1 MGEVPMAGQASDQDK
16 ILGYL
21 KRVTADLHQTRQ
33 RLREVEA
40 QEPEPIAIVGMSCR
54 FPGGI
59 ESPEALWDLVAGGRD
74 AVTDFPTDRGWDIES
89 LYDADPDRSGTSY
102 TREGGFLDRVG
113 AFDAAFFGISPRET
127 LGMDPQQRLLLET
140 SWETFERAGI
150 DPAALR
156 GSKAGVFI
164 GTNGQDYPDLLRDG
178 VPQGVEQYLLT
189 GNAASVVSG
198 RLSYTF
204 GLEGPAVTVDTACS
218 ASLVALHLAVQALR
232 GGECSLALAGGVT
245 VMSSPRAFVQFS
257 RQRGLAP
264 DGRCK
269 PFAEGADGT
278 GWGEGVGMLL
288 VERLSDARRNGH
300 PVLALVRGSA
310 VNQDGA
316 SNGLTAPNGPSQQR
330 VIRQALTNAGL
341 TPAQVDAV
349 EAHGTGTTL
358 GDPIEAQAIL
368 ATYGQNRAEGRPLWL
383 GSIKSNIGHTQAAA
397 GVAGIIKMVLAMQHG
412 VLPESL
418 HIDRPSTAVDWTTG
432 DVELLTRAV
441 PWPETGQ
448 PRRAGISSFGVSG
461 TNAHTVIEQAPP
473 ADTPPVPADAP
484 RAPAQAAPE
493 PGATGPVPLPVSGHA
508 DAGLQAQAGRLAA
521 HLRAHPGLAADPAGL
536 TDLGYSLAT
545 GRTALDRRAVLFA
558 DDRERLLADLDALAA
573 GEQPATAVVGAVGDG
588 NTAFL
593 FTGQGSQRP
602 GMAREL
608 YATHPVFAAALDAVS
623 DALDPHLR
631 RPLYDVLFAAQGT
644 PEAALLDETE
654 HTQAAL
660 FAVEVALFRQLEHWG
675 VTPDFLIGHSIGEL
689 AAAHVSGVLTLP
701 DAAAL
706 VAARGR
712 LMQDLPA
719 GGAMFAVEATEDEVA
734 PLLTDRV
741 SVAAVNGPRSVVV
754 SGDEDAAA
762 AVAETLR
769 ARGRRTK
776 RLTVSHAFHSPRMDD
791 MLGAF
796 REAAEAVAYAPPVI
810 PIVSNLTG
818 ASVTAEEICTADYW
832 VRHVRGTVRFLDGV
846 RALGAL
852 GVTTFLE
859 VGPGGVLTALAQDC
873 LAPEDG
879 ADREDAGHDGADGQ
893 GATRASA
900 RDGLR
905 DAVFVPA
912 LRADRP
918 EPAAFAAAVARA
930 HAHGVPVDWAA
941 VFAGRG
947 ATRVDLPTYAFQRHL
962 YWPEPPT
969 AWTGDVTAA
978 GIGSA
983 DHPLLGAAIA
993 LADGDGY
1000 LFTGRLSLTTHPWLA
1015 DHAVM
1020 DTVLLPGTAF
1030 VELALRAGEHTGC
1043 ELLDE
1048 LTLQSPLV
1056 LPPHGGVQVQLSVG
1070 APDADGRRALTLHSR
1085 PEDAADDTWGE
1096 GAWTRHAT
1104 GLLAPA
1110 PAAPDRETGGDLAT
1124 WPPQGATALPVD
1136 GLYEYLA
1143 GTGFAY
1149 GPVFQGLTGAWQR
1162 ADEVFAEVRLP
1173 ERAHAEAA
1181 LFGLHPA
1188 LLDAAL
1194 HAVGMGSL
1202 LEATEHGRL
1211 PFAWSGV
1218 ALHAVGARSL
1228 RVRLAPAG
1236 RDTVRVDLADEA
1248 GAPVASVDSLL
1259 LRPVSPDQVR
1269 AARTAF
1275 HDSLFRVD
1283 WTPLPLPAATTVAP
1297 GRWALLGAAAAG
1309 TRLAAVLPTA
1319 VSYAGLADLAAAVDA
1334 GGPVPQ
1340 AVVVPL
1346 PAAGATPATPVD
1358 AALPAAVADALHHAL
1373 ELAQGWLADDRFA
1386 TSRLVFTTHGAVA
1399 TTSGSDVSDLAH
1411 APLWGLLRSAQ
1422 SEHPDR
1428 FVLLD
1433 LDDREES
1440 LRALPAALAAD
1451 EAQLALREG
1460 RAVVP
1465 RLARVPALP
1474 APEGHEAR
1482 PLDTDGTAL
1491 VTGATGTLGGLVA
1504 RHLVTVHG
1512 VRRLLLTSRR
1522 GEAAAGAPEL
1532 LAELRALGAE
1542 VTLAAC
1548 DAADREALAALL
1560 AAVPA
1565 DHPLTAVVHTAGVLD
1580 DGVLES
1586 LTPERVDR
1594 VLPAKVDA
1602 AVNLHELTRGLD
1614 LAAFVLFSAAA
1625 GTLGAAGQ
1633 ANYAAANA
1641 FLDAL
1646 AQRRRAE
1653 GLPATALAWGLW
1665 AERSGMTGDLA
1676 DADLERISRAGVAAL
1691 SSAEGLALM
1700 DTARETGGATA
1711 VPLHLDLAGLRQA
1724 DASAVPPL
1732 LRGLVR
1738 PAARRTAAQA
1748 AAPADGLAER
1758 LLPLTAAERDR
1769 LLLAT
1774 VRVQVAAVLGFP
1786 GPDAVDPGRAFKELG
1801 FDSLT
1806 AVELRNRLGS
1816 ATGVRLP
1823 ATLVF
1828 DYPTPHALAAFL
1840 RTALLGELGAP
1851 AAGGTATP
1859 ARAVADEPVAI
1870 VAMAC
1875 RYPGGVTTPEDLWR
1889 LVAGSADAISPFPT
1903 DRGWNLDALYDSDPG
1918 RAGTSYTRE
1927 GGFLHDAADF
1937 DPDVFGINPR
1947 EALAMDPHQRL
1958 LLETSWE
1965 AFERAGIDPA
1975 SVRGSR
1981 TGVFA
1986 GVMYHDYLTRLP
1998 AVPEGLEGYL
2008 GTGTAGSVASGRV
2021 AYTFGLEGPAVTI
2034 DTACSSSLVALHLAA
2049 QALRS
2054 GECDMALA
2062 GGVTVMSTPDTF
2074 IDFSRQRGLSTD
2086 GRCKSFSAA
2095 ADGTGWAEGA
2105 GMVLV
2110 ERLSDARRNG
2120 HPVLAVVRGTAV
2132 NQDGASNGLTAP
2144 NGPSQQRVIREAL
2157 AHAGLTPAEVDV
2169 VEAHGTG
2176 TTLGDPIE
2184 AQALLAAYGQDRPAD
2199 RPLRLGSIKSNIGHT
2214 QAAAGAAG
2222 IIKMVEAMRHGVLP
2236 TSLHIGEPS
2245 PHVDWTAGAVSLLT
2259 ESAPWPETGRPRR
2272 AGVSSFG
2279 VSGTNAHVII
2289 EQPPVD
2295 VEQLPVGIEQL
2306 PADAEQPPA
2315 AGAPA
2320 AGTAEEHTPAADAPR
2335 ETAPAGTPLPFVLA
2349 GRTPDALRAQAARL
2363 AAHLAERPAAALADV
2378 AYSLATGR
2386 TALDRRAAVVAADR
2400 ADLLTGLGAL
2410 AEGRDHAR
2418 LVRHDAG
2425 DGRLAV
2431 LFTGQGSQRPGMGR
2445 ELYAAHPV
2453 FAAALD
2459 EVCAALDPH
2468 LERPL
2473 KDVMFAP
2480 AGDGNG
2486 DGDGDAHGTPLD
2498 RTGYTQPALFA
2509 LETALYRLVESWGVR
2524 PDFVAGHSIGEI
2536 TAAHVA
2542 GVLSLPDAA
2551 VLVAARGRLMEALPA
2566 AGAMIAIDAT
2576 EDEVRPLLAGRE
2588 DRIGIAAV
2596 NSASSVV
2603 VSGDEGLAQEIADG
2617 FAARGR
2623 RTRRLTVSHAFHSPL
2638 MDGMLDAF
2646 REVAASLTYHAPA
2659 VPVVTHLT
2667 GAVAGDELRTPEH
2680 WVAHVREG
2688 VRFLDG
2694 IRTLDAEHVTTYL
2707 ELGPQ
2712 GVLSGLGRDCLTDPE
2727 GVTGAA
2733 FVPALRR
2740 DRGEAEALAAAI
2752 AALHTRAVPVDWSA
2766 YFAPAGARRTDLPT
2780 YAFQR
2785 RRFWLEAPAGFVGD
2799 VESAGLG
2806 AAHHPLLG
2814 AAVPLADGEGLLLT
2828 GRLSL
2833 DTHPWLADHAVMDT
2847 VLLPGTAF
2855 VEIAVRAGD
2864 QAGCDL
2870 LEELTLETP
2879 LVLTPHTA
2887 VRLQVVVGAP
2897 DRDGRRT
2904 LDLYSGAPDAAA
2916 DEPWTRHASGVLATG
2931 APRPGFDLTAWP
2943 PAGAEAVSVDGL
2955 YEHLGHGGFA
2965 YGPVFQGLRAA
2976 WTLDGDVYAE
2986 VALPEDRGADAARFG
3001 LHPALLDAA
3010 LHAVFVRPSPEGDRP
3025 AGLPFSWRGV
3035 SLHAVGATALR
3046 VRLTTGTDDALS
3058 LQVADTAGA
3067 PVAAVER
3074 LMVRPVSA
3082 DALAGATRTAFH
3094 ESLFRVDWATLPLP
3108 AGTPDTRPGE
3118 TWAVLGTA
3126 TGLPG
3131 RAHADLPAL
3140 AAALDAGA
3148 PAPAYVLVP
3157 CPAADGRHPED
3168 TLTPDAVRAATHRAL
3183 AVVQGWLA
3191 DDRFADS
3198 RLVFLTR
3205 GAVATQGDR
3214 DLSDPVHAPV
3224 WGLVRTA
3231 QSENPDRFVL
3241 ADLDAPGTDETLP
3254 ALLAAALAAGEPQFA
3269 VRRGTVH
3276 APRLARVPAATAL
3289 TPPADGSAW
3298 RMDIEDKGTLDHL
3311 TLVPSPESEAPLEPG
3326 QVRVA
3331 VRAAGLNFRDVLNA
3345 LGMYPGDPGSM
3356 GSEGAGTVLE
3366 TGPGVT
3372 DLAPGDRV
3380 MGMLPGAFGPLAV
3393 VDRRMIA
3400 PMPAGW
3406 TFAEAAAVPIVFMTA
3421 YYALHDLAGLQ
3432 RGERLLVHAAAGG
3445 VGSAAVQLA
3454 RHWGAEV
3461 YATASPAKWDALRGL
3476 GLTDDRIASS
3486 RTLDF
3491 EDSFRTATGGRGVD
3505 VVLDSLAR
3513 EFVDA
3518 SLRLLPRGGRFVEMG
3533 KTDVRDPQDVAAAH
3547 PGVRYQAFDL
3557 TEAGLDRIQEML
3569 TALLAL
3575 FESGALRPVPV
3586 SSWDLRQAPEAFRY
3600 LSQARHTGKIVLT
3613 VPAAWD
3619 PEGTVLITGGTG
3631 TLGALVARH
3640 AVTVRGARR
3649 LVLTSRRGEA
3659 AAGAA
3664 ELAADL
3670 RALGAEVTVAA
3681 CDAADRDALAA
3692 LLAGIPAAHPL
3703 TAVIHTAGVLD
3714 DGITTALTP
3723 ERLDRVLRPKA
3734 DAALHLHELTRG
3746 LDLADFVLFS
3756 SAAGT
3761 FGGAGQANYA
3771 AANVFLDALARHR
3784 QAHGLAG
3791 TSLAWGLWAD
3801 ASGMTGEL
3809 DTADKDRMTRSGVLG
3824 LTSAE
3829 GLALLDTAHRTGD
3842 AHLVPMQLDLAPL
3855 RQADPGMVPAL
3866 LRGLVR
3872 TPARRAVE
3880 ATAGGTGTPLA
3891 EQLVRLPGN
3900 ERDALLLDLVRD
3912 QVAAVLG
3919 HATPDAVEP
3928 GRAFKDLGFD
3938 SLTAVE
3944 FRNRLGAAAGV
3955 RLPATLVFDYPTP
3968 TALAGF
3974 LKDELLGSEAAAAA
3988 ALPRHP
3994 AGAVEADD
4002 PIAIVAMSCRFP
4014 GGVRSPEDLWELLA
4028 EGRDGIAHLPAERGW
4043 DTEALYDPDPD
4054 NPGTSYAREGG
4065 FVYDAHHFDPAFFGI
4080 NPREALAMDPQ
4091 QRLLLETS
4099 WEAFERAGIDPT
4111 GLRGRQ
4117 VGVFVGQM
4125 HNDYVSRL
4133 NTVPEGVEGYLGTG
4147 GSSSIA
4153 SGRVSYTFGFEGPAV
4168 TVDTACSSSLVAL
4181 HLAAQALRSGECS
4194 LALAG
4199 GVTIITTPDVFTEF
4213 SRQRGL
4219 AADGRCKPFAAAADG
4234 TAWGEGVGML
4244 LVERLSDARR
4254 NGHQVLAVVRGTAVN
4269 QDGASNG
4276 LTAPNGPSQQRVI
4289 RQALAHAGLTAADV
4303 DAVEA
4308 HGTGTTLGDPIE
4320 AQALLATY
4328 GQDRPADRPLWLGS
4342 IKSNFGHTQ
4351 AAAGVAGVIK
4361 MVQAMRHGV
4370 LPKTLHVDE
4379 PSPHVDWSAG
4389 AVSLLTEQR
4398 AWPQT
4403 GRPRRAGIS
4412 SFGMSGTNAHAIV
4425 ELPDTAQAVGTA
4437 AAPVAPAP
4445 AATGTTTAT
4454 AVPWHLSARTSEALR
4469 AQAARLL
4476 AHLDADPAAEPA
4488 AIGLTLATA
4497 RAVFEQRA
4505 TAVATDRDG
4514 FRTAL
4519 SALAEDRP
4527 AAGLVRGTP
4536 APGGKLAFLFTGQGS
4551 QRLDTGRE
4559 LYDAFPAYAAALDAV
4574 CDRLDL
4580 EHPLKDVLFGTDGDL
4595 LDRTEYAQPALF
4607 AVEVA
4612 LFRLLESWGV
4622 RPDFVSGHSIGEI
4635 AAAHVAGVLSLD
4647 DACTL
4652 VAARGR
4658 LMQALPAGGAMIA
4671 VEAAEHEVLPLLTDR
4686 VGIAAVNGP
4695 RSVVVSGDEA
4705 AAVAV
4710 AEAFEAQGRRTKRL
4724 TVSHAFHSPLMDGM
4738 LDGFREVVAGLSFA
4752 APAIPVVS
4760 CLTGALVSDE
4770 TGAAD
4775 FWVRHVREAV
4785 RFLDGVR
4792 ALEAAG
4798 VTTYLELGPDGVLSA
4813 AAQACLADDTG
4824 AAAFTAVLRAGR
4836 PESETLVTA
4845 LSTAHVRGTAVDWP
4859 AFYAPFGAR
4868 RVDLPT
4874 YAFQRSPYWLD
4885 AGRAEGDVTA
4895 AGLGPADHPLLGA
4908 ELELPDT
4915 DGHVLT
4921 GRLSLAGH
4929 PWLGDHRVLGSALLP
4944 GTAFVELA
4952 LRAGTHVGCEVLE
4965 ELTLEAPLV
4974 LPEQGAVQLRLS
4986 LAAADGTAGRRALS
5000 LHSRPEGADPDAP
5013 WTRHAVGV
5021 LAPGTGRTPE
5031 GLAEWPPAGA
5041 EPVPVDGLY
5050 EGLAESGFGYGPVFR
5065 GLRAAWRDQDAT
5077 YAEVALPDGAA
5088 AEAARFG
5095 LHPALLDAALH
5106 ALGLGAADPGAGEG
5120 RLPFSWSG
5128 VSLHAVGATALRVRL
5143 APARTGEVA
5152 LTVADA
5158 TGAPVAS
5165 VAGLALRAVGR
5176 DRLDAVPDATR
5187 DALFR
5192 VAWTEVAADG
5202 TAEDWRMLDEARV
5215 TGAPAEHATA
5225 LVVPCTPRPGTDPV
5239 AAAHAETARVL
5250 GLLQDRAADD
5260 ASAARLVFLTR
5271 GAVEAVAGEG
5281 VTDLAHAAVR
5291 GLVRSA
5297 RSENP
5302 GRLVLV
5308 DVASDATDADVA
5320 DALSAALASGESEVA
5335 VRGGAVL
5342 VPRLARADVA
5352 VADESP
5358 GAWGGDGTVLVTGA
5372 SGSLGALF
5380 ARHLVSEHG
5389 VRRLLLVSRRG
5400 GAAPGA
5406 VELAAELS
5414 GLGAEVTWAACDV
5427 ADREALAAVLAGVP
5441 AEHPL
5446 TAVVHTA
5453 GVLDDGVVGSL
5464 TAERL
5469 SAVLR
5474 PKVDAAWHL
5483 HELTQDLELS
5493 AFVLFSSAAGVF
5505 GGAGQ
5510 ANYAAANT
5518 FLDALAAHRRATGLA
5533 GTSLAWSLWSGVG
5546 GMGDELGD
5554 GDRERIGRGGIGA
5567 LTPETGL
5574 ALFDAARRTTD
5585 PLLVPLPLDLPAL
5598 RARARTGPVPDLLR
5612 GLVRGPARRAA
5623 TGRGAAGDGSAFRAR
5638 LAALPAEERDA
5649 ALLAAVRA
5657 EVAAVLGHA
5666 STDEVPADRAF
5677 KELGFDSLTSVEL
5690 RNRLGATTGER
5701 LPATLVFDYPT
5712 PGALAAYLMAEVLGL
5727 SADEHHTADSPAPTT
5742 SPGAPLHE
5750 DPIAIVGMSCRY
5762 PGGVETPEDLWRLV
5776 AGGTDA
5782 ISGFPHGR
5790 GWDLEA
5796 LYDPDPDGKG
5806 TSYTRSGGFLHDA
5819 GRFDPAFFG
5828 ISPREAVA
5836 MDPQQRLL
5844 LETSWEAFERAGID
5858 PASMR
5863 GSRTGVFAG
5872 IMYHDYATRITS
5884 VPDGV
5889 EGYLGTGNSGSIASG
5904 RVSYAFGLE
5913 GPAVTVDTACS
5924 SSLVALH
5931 WAIQAL
5937 RNGECT
5943 MALAGGVTVM
5953 STPGTFT
5960 EFSRQRGLA
5969 ADGRIKS
5976 FAAAADGTSWA
5987 EGAGMLLVE
5996 RLSDA
6001 RRNGHPVLAVVRG
6014 SAVNQDGAS
6023 NGLTAPNGP
6032 SQQRVIRQALASAG
6046 LSSDRID
6053 AVEAHGTGTTLGD
6066 PIEAQALLATYGRER
6081 AADEPLWLGSVK
6093 SNMGHTQAAAGVAGI
6108 IKMIMA
6114 MRHGVLPKTLHVDE
6128 PTPHVDWS
6136 DGAVALLTESM
6147 PWPETGRPR
6156 RAGVSSF
6163 GISGTNA
6170 HTIIEQ
6176 APEDLAPAAADGD
6189 RPAHVLPYPISA
6201 KSADAL
6207 RAQAARLR
6215 AHLETT
6221 PEAVPAD
6228 VAYSLATR
6236 RAAFDHRAVVVAG
6249 DRDELLRGLSALVD
6263 GDPAPQGLTTGTVG
6277 AGGAGKLAFLFT
6289 GQGSQRLGA
6298 GRELYGV
6305 QPVFAAAL
6313 DAVCAEL
6320 DPRLEVPLK
6329 EVLFGKDAT
6338 VLDRTEFAQPALFAV
6353 EVALFRLLESYGVRP
6368 DFVSG
6373 HSIGEIAGAHVAGV
6387 LSLSDACELVAAR
6400 GRLMQ
6405 ALPAGGVMIAVQAS
6419 EDEVLPLLSE
6429 GVGIASVNGPQAVVV
6444 SGDEDAAAVIA
6455 GAFEAQ
6461 GRKTK
6466 RLTVSHAFHSP
6477 HMDGMLA
6484 DFRKVAEGLS
6494 FETPRIPVVSNL
6506 TGAVVTDEMGAA
6518 DFWVR
6523 HVREAVR
6530 FLDGI
6535 RALEAAGVTTYLEL
6549 GPDGVLSALAQDCLT
6564 DGHGAAGL
6572 VPALRAARPESATL
6586 AAALAQVHV
6595 RGASVDWEAYF
6606 APTGARPAELPTY
6619 AFQRE
6624 WYWLDSATGAQHT
6637 SGDAAGLGLGATDHP
6652 LLGAA
6657 VELPDS
6663 DGFLFT
6669 GRLSA
6674 ATQPWLADHAVLGSV
6689 LLPGTAFVELAVR
6702 AGDQVGCTDLEELTL
6717 EAPLVLPERG
6727 GVQLRLSVA
6736 GADGSGRRAL
6746 SLYSRAED
6754 SAADLPWTRHA
6765 TGVLAPAT
6773 GGAAPAPAADLTA
6786 WPPAGAE
6793 RVDLDGLYDGLAAAG
6808 FDYGPAFQG
6817 LHSAWLHG
6825 DAVYAEVDLDEETA
6839 GSADSFGL
6847 HPALLDATLHAAG
6860 LGSLVEDT
6868 GRGRLPF
6875 AWSGVRLHAAGA
6887 SAVRVRLAPAGRDA
6901 VALELA
6907 DPAGAPVASVAS
6919 LALRAVS
6926 PEQIGAA
6933 RGGRQDALFQ
6943 VEWTA
6948 VPVTPVPAAEQRP
6961 WALLGD
6967 GHPALDAVG
6976 VRYQAHDSLTTLAE
6990 PSVVCLPLSAV
7001 TGGEE
7006 VAGAVHAETGR
7017 VLALLRQWL
7026 ADERFTDSRLLVLTR
7041 GAVAAVPGEGPSDLV
7056 HAPVWGLVRSAQ
7068 SENPGRI
7075 VLADTDG
7082 SDASHRVLP
7091 AVLASGESE
7100 VAVRGGEVL
7109 VPRLARAG
7117 VAVADETP
7125 AWGGDGTVLV
7135 TGASGSLGALF
7146 ARHLVTEHGV
7156 RRLLLVSRRGG
7167 AAPGAV
7173 ELAAE
7178 LSGLGAEAT
7187 WAACDVA
7194 DREALAAVLA
7204 GVPAEHPLTA
7214 VVHTAGVLDDGVVG
7228 SLTAE
7233 RLSAVLRPKV
7243 DAAWHLHELTRD
7255 LDLSAFVLF
7264 SSAAG
7269 VFGGA
7274 GQANYAAANTF
7285 LDALAAH
7292 RRATGLAG
7300 TSLAWGLWSEVG
7312 GGMGAGLDADEV
7324 ARLGRGGVRALTAPE
7339 GAVLFDTATA
7349 TGRALLVPVKLDL
7362 PALRAQ
7368 AGSGML
7374 PPLLS
7379 GLVRT
7384 PVRRTAGS
7392 AEPGADGAAALR
7404 ERLTALAPA
7413 ARDEALLEL
7422 VCGYVAGVLG
7432 FAGPEAVDPAR
7443 SFNEVGFDSLTAVEL
7458 RNRLGAATGVRL
7470 PATLVF
7476 DYPTPTALVAF
7487 LRGELWQDGAAA
7499 VPPLLAELD
7508 RLEKTLVTSA
7518 PDDAGRDR
7526 ITERLQALL
7535 AAWNDARAAADGAP
7549 VDGADGADVAEA
7561 LEDATDDD
7569 LFDFIG
7575 KEFGIS

>member
-1 MGEVPMAGQASDQDK
+1 MAQQAADQDK
-16 ILGYL
+16 IIGYL

-33 RLREVEA
+33 RLREVEDR
-40 QEPEPIAIVGMSCR
+40 EPEPIAIVGMACR

-59 ESPEALWDLVAGGRD
+59 QSPEDLWDLVAGGRD
-74 AVTDFPTDRGWDIES
+74 AVTDFPTDRGWDLES
-89 LYDADPDRSGTSY
+89 LYDADPDQRGTSY
-102 TREGGFLDRVG
+102 TREGGFLDGVG
-113 AFDAAFFGISPRET
+113 EFDAGFFGISPRET

-150 DPAALR
+150 DPVTLR

-232 GGECSLALAGGVT
+232 GGECSIALAGGVT

-269 PFAEGADGT
+269 PFADGADGT

-288 VERLSDARRNGH
+288 VEKLSDARRNGH
-300 PVLALVRGSA
+300 PVLAVVRGSA
-310 VNQDGA
+310 INQDGA
-316 SNGLTAPNGPSQQR
+316 SNGLTAPNGPAQQR

-341 TPAQVDAV
+341 TPAQVDVV

-368 ATYGQNRAEGRPLWL
+368 ATYGQNRPQGRPLWL

-397 GVAGIIKMVLAMQHG
+397 GVAGIIKMVEAIRHG

-418 HIDRPSTAVDWTTG
+418 HIDQPSSAVDWATG
-432 DVELLTRAV
+432 DVALLDRTV

-473 ADTPPVPADAP
+473 VEAPTGAGESGPAGAAADSAAEATDADA
-484 RAPAQAAPE
+484 
-493 PGATGPVPLPVSGHA
+493 ATGPVPLLVSGHG
-508 DAGLQAQAGRLAA
+508 DEGLRAQAGRLAA
-521 HLRAHPGLAADPAGL
+521 HLRAHPGLAADPASL
-536 TDLGYSLAT
+536 TDLGLSLAT
-545 GRTALDRRAVLFA
+545 SRSALDRRAVLFGA
-558 DDRERLLADLDALAA
+558 DREQLLADLDALAA
-573 GEQPATAVVGAVGDG
+573 GEQPATALVGAVGEG

-608 YATHPVFAAALDAVS
+608 YTTHPVFARALDAVR
-623 DALDPHLR
+623 DELDRHLE
-631 RPLYDVLFAAQGT
+631 RPLYDVLFAAEGT
-644 PEAALLDETE
+644 PEAALLDATA

-660 FAVEVALFRQLEHWG
+660 FAVEVALYRQLEQWG
-675 VTPDFLIGHSIGEL
+675 VRADFLIGHSIGEL

-712 LMQDLPA
+712 LMQALPA
-719 GGAMFAVEATEDEVA
+719 GGAMIAVEATEDEVT
-734 PLLTDRV
+734 PLLTDRI
-741 SVAAVNGPRSVVV
+741 SIAAVNGPRSVVV
-754 SGDEDAAA
+754 SGDEDAALEL
-762 AVAETLR
+762 AETLR

-776 RLTVSHAFHSPRMDD
+776 RLTVSHAFHSPLMDG
-791 MLGAF
+791 MLDAF
-796 REAAEAVAYAPPVI
+796 REAAEAVSYAPPVI

-818 ASVTAEEICTADYW
+818 ASVTAEEICTPDYW
-832 VRHVRGTVRFLDGV
+832 VRHVREAVRFLDGV
-846 RALGAL
+846 RGLAAL
-852 GVTTFLE
+852 GVTTFVE

-873 LAPEDG
+873 LTGQDGEDAPE
-879 ADREDAGHDGADGQ
+879 
-893 GATRASA
+893 
-900 RDGLR
+900 GL
-905 DAVFVPA
+905 VFAPA

-930 HAHGVPVDWAA
+930 HVHGVAVDWSA

-947 ATRVDLPTYAFQRHL
+947 GTRVDLPTYAFQRRL

-969 AWTGDVTAA
+969 AWAGDVTAA

-983 DHPLLGAAIA
+983 DHPLLGAAIT
-993 LADGDGY
+993 LADGDGF
-1000 LFTGRLSLTTHPWLA
+1000 LFTGRLSLATHPWLA
-1015 DHAVM
+1015 DHTVM

-1030 VELALRAGEHTGC
+1030 VELALQAGEHTGC

-1048 LTLQSPLV
+1048 LTLQAPLA
-1056 LPPHGGVQVQLSVG
+1056 LPPHGGVQIQLAVG
-1070 APDADGRRALTLHSR
+1070 APDADGRRSLTLHSR

-1104 GLLAPA
+1104 GTLAR
-1110 PAAPDRETGGDLAT
+1110 AARAARDAAGTGADLAV
-1124 WPPQGATALPVD
+1124 WPPRDATAVPVE
-1136 GLYEYLA
+1136 GLYDHLTA
-1143 GTGFAY
+1143 SGFAY

-1173 ERAHAEAA
+1173 EQAHADTA

-1202 LEATEHGRL
+1202 LEETEHGRL
-1211 PFAWSGV
+1211 PFSWSGV
-1218 ALHAVGARSL
+1218 TLHAVGARSL

-1236 RDTVRVDLADEA
+1236 QDTVRVDLADET
-1248 GAPVASVDSLL
+1248 GAPVATVAALL
-1259 LRPVSPDQVR
+1259 LRPVTPDQVR

-1275 HDSLFRVD
+1275 HDSLFHVE
-1283 WTPLPLPAATTVAP
+1283 WSPLPLPAATTVAP
-1297 GRWALLGAAAAG
+1297 AQWALLGAGAG
-1309 TRLAAVLPTA
+1309 PRFTAVLPTA
-1319 VSYAGLADLAAAVDA
+1319 TAHADLAALADAIEA

-1346 PAAGATPATPVD
+1346 PAVGGPARTPVD
-1358 AALPAAVADALHHAL
+1358 AALPGAVGEALHHAL
-1373 ELAQGWLADDRFA
+1373 DLAQAWLADDRLA
-1386 TSRLVFTTHGAVA
+1386 GSRLVFVTRCAVA
-1399 TTSGSDVSDLAH
+1399 TTPAADVPDLAH

-1428 FVLLD
+1428 FVLID
-1433 LDDREES
+1433 LDEREES
-1440 LRALPAALAAD
+1440 LRALPAALATG

-1465 RLARVPALP
+1465 RLGRVPVLP
-1474 APEGHEAR
+1474 AAEGQEAR
-1482 PLDTDGTAL
+1482 PLDPDGTAL

-1504 RHLVTVHG
+1504 RHLVTEHG

-1522 GEAAAGAPEL
+1522 GEAAAGAGEL

-1560 AAVPA
+1560 ASVPA
-1565 DHPLTAVVHTAGVLD
+1565 EHPLTAVVHTAGVLD
-1580 DGVLES
+1580 DGILEA
-1586 LTPERVDR
+1586 LTAERVDR

-1602 AVNLHELTRGLD
+1602 AVHLHELTQGLD

-1633 ANYAAANA
+1633 ANYAAANT

-1646 AQRRRAE
+1646 AHRRRAE

-1691 SSAEGLALM
+1691 SSADGLALM
-1700 DTARETGGATA
+1700 DTARAVGEPTA
-1711 VPLHLDLAGLRQA
+1711 VPMHLDLAALRQA
-1724 DASAVPPL
+1724 DASMVPPL

-1738 PAARRTAAQA
+1738 PAARRTAADPG
-1748 AAPADGLAER
+1748 AAPAGGLAER

-1828 DYPTPHALAAFL
+1828 DYPTPNALAAFL
-1840 RTALLGELGAP
+1840 RTELLGDRAAP
-1851 AAGGTATP
+1851 AAHAAAAP
-1859 ARAVADEPVAI
+1859 AVADEPIAI

-1875 RYPGGVTTPEDLWR
+1875 RYPGGVSTPEELWQ
-1889 LVAGSADAISPFPT
+1889 LVAGSVDAISDFPT
-1903 DRGWNLDALYDSDPG
+1903 DRGWNLDGLYDSDPG
-1918 RAGTSYTRE
+1918 RAGTSYTRT

-1937 DPDVFGINPR
+1937 DPDLFGINPR

-1965 AFERAGIDPA
+1965 AFERAGLDP
-1975 SVRGSR
+1975 SSLRGSR

-2008 GTGTAGSVASGRV
+2008 GTGTAGSVASGRIS
-2021 AYTFGLEGPAVTI
+2021 YTFGLEGPAVTI

-2086 GRCKSFSAA
+2086 GRCKSFSAD

-2105 GMVLV
+2105 GMILV

-2157 AHAGLTPAEVDV
+2157 AHAGLTAADVDA

-2184 AQALLAAYGQDRPAD
+2184 AQALLATYGQGRPGD

-2222 IIKMVEAMRHGVLP
+2222 IIKMVQAMRHGVLP
-2236 TSLHIGEPS
+2236 ASLHIGEPS
-2245 PHVDWTAGAVSLLT
+2245 PHIDWTAGAVELLT
-2259 ESAPWPETGRPRR
+2259 EAAAWPETDRPRR
-2272 AGVSSFG
+2272 AGISSFG

-2289 EQPPVD
+2289 EQPPL
-2295 VEQLPVGIEQL
+2295 EQTDES
-2306 PADAEQPPA
+2306 A
-2315 AGAPA
+2315 AGP
-2320 AGTAEEHTPAADAPR
+2320 GTAPLTE
-2335 ETAPAGTPLPFVLA
+2335 GTPLPFVLA

-2363 AAHLAERPAAALADV
+2363 AGHLAAHPEAAPVDV
-2378 AYSLATGR
+2378 AFSLATTR
-2386 TALDRRAAVVAADR
+2386 TALDRRAAVVAGDR
-2400 ADLLTGLGAL
+2400 DELLAALTAL
-2410 AEGRDHAR
+2410 AEGKDAAR
-2418 LVRHDAG
+2418 LVRHDTA

-2431 LFTGQGSQRPGMGR
+2431 LFTGQGSQRPGTGR
-2445 ELYAAHPV
+2445 ELYAAQPV

-2459 EVCAALDPH
+2459 EACAALDPH
-2468 LERPL
+2468 LEQPL
-2473 KDVMFAP
+2473 KDVLFAE
-2480 AGDGNG
+2480 
-2486 DGDGDAHGTPLD
+2486 DAELLN

-2524 PDFVAGHSIGEI
+2524 PDFVSGHSIGEI

-2542 GVLSLPDAA
+2542 GVLTLPDAA
-2551 VLVAARGRLMEALPA
+2551 RLVAARGRLMEELPA
-2566 AGAMIAIDAT
+2566 GGAMIALSAT
-2576 EDEVRPLLAGRE
+2576 EDEVRPLLAGHE

-2596 NSASSVV
+2596 NSAASVV
-2603 VSGDEGLAQEIADG
+2603 ISGEEDLALEIAAE
-2617 FAARGR
+2617 FERRGR
-2623 RTRRLTVSHAFHSPL
+2623 QTKRLTVSHAFHSPL

-2646 REVAASLTYHAPA
+2646 RDVAASLTYHAPTL
-2659 VPVVTHLT
+2659 PVVTHLT
-2667 GAVAGDELRTPEH
+2667 GAVAGEELRTPEH
-2680 WVAHVREG
+2680 WVAHVREA

-2694 IRTLDAEHVTTYL
+2694 IRTLDAERVTTYL

-2712 GVLSGLGRDCLTDPE
+2712 GVLSGLGRDCLGDTDTD
-2727 GVTGAA
+2727 TGSASDA
-2733 FVPALRR
+2733 VFVPALRR
-2740 DRGEAEALAAAI
+2740 DRGEAEALAAAV
-2752 AALHTRAVPVDWSA
+2752 AALHTRAVPLDWSA
-2766 YFAPAGARRTDLPT
+2766 YFAATGARRTDLPT

-2785 RRFWLEAPAGFVGD
+2785 RRFWLEAPAGFIGD

-2814 AAVPLADGEGLLLT
+2814 AAVPLADGEGFLFT

-2833 DTHPWLADHAVMDT
+2833 DTHPWLADHAVMGT

-2855 VEIAVRAGD
+2855 VELAIRAGD
-2864 QAGCDL
+2864 QAGCDV
-2870 LEELTLETP
+2870 LEELTLEAP
-2879 LVLTPHTA
+2879 LVLAPHTA
-2887 VRLQVVVGAP
+2887 VRLQIVVGSP

-2904 LDLYSGAPDAAA
+2904 LDLYSGDPDAAD
-2916 DEPWTRHASGVLATG
+2916 DEPWTRHAAGVLATG
-2931 APRPGFDLTAWP
+2931 APRPAFDLAAWP
-2943 PAGAEAVSVDGL
+2943 PPGAEAVTVEGL
-2955 YEHLGHGGFA
+2955 YEHLGQGGFA

-2976 WTLDGDVYAE
+2976 WTLGEDVYAE
-2986 VALPEDRGADAARFG
+2986 VALPEGLQTEAGRFG

-3010 LHAVFVRPSPEGDRP
+3010 LHATFVRPSTDGDRR

-3035 SLHAVGATALR
+3035 SLHAVGAAALR
-3046 VRLTTGTDDALS
+3046 VRLTAEGEDALT
-3058 LQVADTAGA
+3058 LQLADTTGA
-3067 PVAAVER
+3067 PVAAVDH
-3074 LMVRPVSA
+3074 LIVRPVSA
-3082 DALAGATRTAFH
+3082 DRLAGAPRTAHH
-3094 ESLFRVDWATLPLP
+3094 ESLFRIDWATLPLP
-3108 AGTPDTRPGE
+3108 AATGAAAEDTA
-3118 TWAVLGTA
+3118 WAVLATDADAEAADA
-3126 TGLPG
+3126 TGADAATALPG
-3131 RAHADLPAL
+3131 RPHADLAAL
-3140 AAALDAGA
+3140 AAALDAGT
-3148 PAPAYVLVP
+3148 PAPAYVLAP
-3157 CPAADGRHPED
+3157 LPSATARE
-3168 TLTPDAVRAATHRAL
+3168 LTPDAVRAATHHAL
-3183 AVVQGWLA
+3183 ALVQGWLA

-3198 RLVFLTR
+3198 RLVFVTR
-3205 GAVATQGDR
+3205 GAVATQGDW
-3214 DLSDPVHAPV
+3214 DLTDPVHAPV
-3224 WGLVRTA
+3224 WGLVRSA
-3231 QSENPDRFVL
+3231 QAENPDRFVL
-3241 ADLDAPGTDETLP
+3241 ADLDSDTPTE
-3254 ALLAAALAAGEPQFA
+3254 LLTAALATGEPQFA

-3276 APRLARVPAATAL
+3276 APRLARVPATTPL

-3311 TLVPSPESEAPLEPG
+3311 TLLPSPESEAPLEPG

-3345 LGMYPGDPGSM
+3345 LGMYPGDPGLM
-3356 GSEGAGTVLE
+3356 GSEGAGTVVE

-3400 PMPAGW
+3400 PMPEGW

-3421 YYALHDLAGLQ
+3421 YYALHDLAGLR
-3432 RGERLLVHAAAGG
+3432 RGETLLVHAAAGG
-3445 VGSAAVQLA
+3445 VGMAAVQLA
-3454 RHWGAEV
+3454 RHWGADV
-3461 YATASPAKWDALRGL
+3461 YATASPAKWDTLRGL

-3491 EDSFRTATGGRGVD
+3491 EDTFRTATDGRGVD

-3533 KTDVRDPQDVAAAH
+3533 KTDVRDPQDVARAH
-3547 PGVRYQAFDL
+3547 PGVSYQAFDL

-3569 TALLAL
+3569 TELLGL
-3575 FESGALRPVPV
+3575 FESGALNAIPV
-3586 SSWDLRQAPEAFRY
+3586 SAWDLRQAPEAFRY

-3613 VPAAWD
+3613 VPAAWN

-3640 AVTVRGARR
+3640 AVTARGARR
-3649 LVLTSRRGEA
+3649 LVLTSRRGEQ

-3664 ELAADL
+3664 ELAAEL
-3670 RALGAEVTVAA
+3670 RALGAEVTIAA
-3681 CDAADRDALAA
+3681 CDAADREALAA
-3692 LLAGIPAAHPL
+3692 LLASVPAEHPL
-3703 TAVIHTAGVLD
+3703 TAVVHTAGVLD
-3714 DGITTALTP
+3714 DGIAEALTP
-3723 ERLDRVLRPKA
+3723 ERVDRVLRPKA
-3734 DAALHLHELTRG
+3734 DAALHLHELTRR

-3784 QAHGLAG
+3784 QAQGLPATALG
-3791 TSLAWGLWAD
+3791 WGLWAE

-3809 DTADKDRMTRSGVLG
+3809 DSADKDRMTRSGVLG
-3824 LTSAE
+3824 LSSEE

-3855 RQADPGMVPAL
+3855 RQADASMVPAL

-3872 TPARRAVE
+3872 APARRAVE
-3880 ATAGGTGTPLA
+3880 ATSARTGTPLV
-3891 EQLVRLPGN
+3891 ERLVRLPEG

-3944 FRNRLGAAAGV
+3944 FRNRLGATAGV

-3968 TALAGF
+3968 TVLAGY
-3974 LKDELLGSEAAAAA
+3974 LKDELLGSAAAAA
-3988 ALPRHP
+3988 ILPAHT
-3994 AGAVEADD
+3994 AAAEADD

-4014 GGVRSPEDLWELLA
+4014 GRVRSPEDLWELLA
-4028 EGRDGIAHLPAERGW
+4028 EGRDGIADLPADRGW

-4054 NPGTSYAREGG
+4054 SPGTSYAREGG
-4065 FVYDAHHFDPAFFGI
+4065 FVYDAHHFDPSFFGI

-4111 GLRGRQ
+4111 GLRGQQ

-4181 HLAAQALRSGECS
+4181 HLAAQALRAGECS
-4194 LALAG
+4194 IALAG

-4289 RQALAHAGLTAADV
+4289 RQALANSGLTAADV

-4308 HGTGTTLGDPIE
+4308 HGTGTRLGDPIE

-4328 GQDRPADRPLWLGS
+4328 GQDRPEGSPLWLGS

-4351 AAAGVAGVIK
+4351 AAAGVAGIIK
-4361 MVQAMRHGV
+4361 MVMAMRHGI
-4370 LPKTLHVDE
+4370 LPETLHVDE

-4398 AWPQT
+4398 PWPET
-4403 GRPRRAGIS
+4403 GRPRRAGVS

-4425 ELPDTAQAVGTA
+4425 ELPEAPAGSAGSAAGTPA
-4437 AAPVAPAP
+4437 TPAAPR
-4445 AATGTTTAT
+4445 TAL
-4454 AVPWHLSARTSEALR
+4454 PWHLSARTPDALR
-4469 AQAARLL
+4469 AQGERLL
-4476 AHLDADPAAEPA
+4476 AHLEAHPEAEPVS
-4488 AIGLTLATA
+4488 IGHALATT
-4497 RAVFEQRA
+4497 RAVFEHRA
-4505 TAVATDRDG
+4505 TVVASDRDG
-4514 FRTAL
+4514 FRAGLT
-4519 SALAEDRP
+4519 ALAEGRAAAGLALGSP
-4527 AAGLVRGTP
+4527 AAGE
-4536 APGGKLAFLFTGQGS
+4536 KLAFLFTGQGS
-4551 QRLDTGRE
+4551 QRLGMGRE
-4559 LYDAFPAYAAALDAV
+4559 LYDAFPVFAEALDAV
-4574 CDRLDL
+4574 CERLSL
-4580 EHPLKDVLFGTDGDL
+4580 ELALKDVLFGTDAAL
-4595 LDRTEYAQPALF
+4595 LDRTEYTQPALF

-4622 RPDFVSGHSIGEI
+4622 KPDFVSGHSVGEI

-4658 LMQALPAGGAMIA
+4658 LMQALPAGGVMVA
-4671 VEAAEHEVLPLLTDR
+4671 VEASEDEVLPLLTDR
-4686 VGIAAVNGP
+4686 VSIAAVNGP
-4695 RSVVVSGDEA
+4695 RSVVIAGDEDA
-4705 AAVAV
+4705 ATAILA
-4710 AEAFEAQGRRTKRL
+4710 AFPDRKSKRL
-4724 TVSHAFHSPLMDGM
+4724 TVSHAFHSPHMDGM
-4738 LDGFREVVAGLSFA
+4738 LEDFRKVVAGLTYG
-4752 APAIPVVS
+4752 APQIPVVS
-4760 CLTGALVSDE
+4760 NLTGALVSDE
-4770 TGAAD
+4770 MGSAD

-4785 RFLDGVR
+4785 RFLDGIR

-4798 VTTYLELGPDGVLSA
+4798 VTTYVELGPDGVLSA
-4813 AAQACLADDTG
+4813 MAQACLADDTG
-4824 AAAFTAVLRAGR
+4824 TAAFVPTLRSGR
-4836 PESETLVTA
+4836 DEAETLLSA
-4845 LSTAHVRGTAVDWP
+4845 LSTAYVRGTAVDWA
-4859 AFYAPFGAR
+4859 AFYRPLGAR
-4868 RVDLPT
+4868 PVDLPT
-4874 YAFQRSPYWLD
+4874 YAFQRGVYWLD
-4885 AGRAEGDVTA
+4885 AGRADGDVTA
-4895 AGLGPADHPLLGA
+4895 AGLGTADHPLLGA
-4908 ELELPDT
+4908 EVQLPDS
-4915 DGHVLT
+4915 DGHLFT
-4921 GRLSLAGH
+4921 GRLSLTTH
-4929 PWLGDHRVLGSALLP
+4929 PWLGDHRVMGAALLP

-4952 LRAGTHVGCEVLE
+4952 LRAGEHLGCDLVD

-4974 LPEQGAVQLRLS
+4974 LPEQGGVQLRLAVGAADPSGRRRS
-4986 LAAADGTAGRRALS
+4986 LA
-5000 LHSRPEGADPDAP
+5000 LHSRPEDADTDAP

-5021 LAPGTGRTPE
+5021 LAAGAEPAPQDLT
-5031 GLAEWPPAGA
+5031 EWPPAGA
-5041 EPVPVDGLY
+5041 EPVEVAGLY
-5050 EGLAESGFGYGPVFR
+5050 EGLADSGFGYGPVFQ
-5065 GLRAAWRDQDAT
+5065 GLRAAWRHDGAY
-5077 YAEVALPDGAA
+5077 YAEVALPEGAA
-5088 AEAARFG
+5088 DEAGRFG

-5106 ALGLGAADPGAGEG
+5106 ALGLRESESGSGEG

-5128 VSLHAVGATALRVRL
+5128 VSLHAVGAAELRVRL
-5143 APARTGEVA
+5143 TTARNGEVA
-5152 LTVADA
+5152 IAIADA
-5158 TGAPVAS
+5158 AGAPVAS
-5165 VAGLALRAVGR
+5165 VAGLALRSVSR
-5176 DRLDAVPDATR
+5176 DQLNTTPDLTR

-5192 VAWTEVAADG
+5192 MEWTESASPAGSFEDWSLWGEGDG
-5202 TAEDWRMLDEARV
+5202 TAAATVVSCLEPGDEDR
-5215 TGAPAEHATA
+5215 
-5225 LVVPCTPRPGTDPV
+5225 
-5239 AAAHAETARVL
+5239 AAAVHAETSRVL
-5250 GLLQDRAADD
+5250 ELIQEWQAAERPAD
-5260 ASAARLVFLTR
+5260 SRLVFLTR
-5271 GAVEAVAGEG
+5271 GAVEAVPGEG
-5281 VTDLAHAAVR
+5281 VSDLVHAPVR

-5297 RSENP
+5297 QSENP
-5302 GRLVLV
+5302 GRIVLV
-5308 DVASDATDADVA
+5308 DVDADA
-5320 DALSAALASGESEVA
+5320 DGEVEQALSSALASGESEVA
-5335 VRGGAVL
+5335 VRGGSVL
-5342 VPRLARADVA
+5342 VPRLARAAV
-5352 VADESP
+5352 VADAAP
-5358 GAWGGDGTVLVTGA
+5358 AWDAGGTVLVTGA
-5372 SGSLGALF
+5372 SGSLGGLF
-5380 ARHLVSEHG
+5380 ARHLVAEHG
-5389 VRRLLLVSRRG
+5389 VRNLLLVSRRG
-5400 GAAPGA
+5400 EAASGA
-5406 VELAAELS
+5406 VELSAELAE
-5414 GLGAEVTWAACDV
+5414 LGAEVAWAACDV
-5427 ADREALAAVLAGVP
+5427 ADRDALAAVLAGIP
-5441 AEHPL
+5441 AGRPL
-5446 TAVVHTA
+5446 SAVVHTA

-5474 PKVDAAWHL
+5474 PKVDAAWNL
-5483 HELTQDLELS
+5483 HELTAGLDLS

-5518 FLDALAAHRRATGLA
+5518 FLDALAAHRRAQGLA
-5533 GTSLAWSLWSGVG
+5533 ATSLAWGLWTGIG
-5546 GMGDELGD
+5546 GMGGD
-5554 GDRERIGRGGIGA
+5554 LAEGDRERINRGGIGV
-5567 LTPETGL
+5567 LSPETGL
-5574 ALFDAARRTTD
+5574 ALFDAARRTAE
-5585 PLLVPLPLDLPAL
+5585 PLLVPVPLDLAAL
-5598 RARARTGPVPDLLR
+5598 RAQARSGMVPHLLR
-5612 GLVRGPARRAA
+5612 GLVRVPARRAA
-5623 TGRGAAGDGSAFRAR
+5623 GGAGATADGSALRTR
-5638 LAALPAEERDA
+5638 LVALPAAEREQE
-5649 ALLAAVRA
+5649 LLDLVRA

-5690 RNRLGATTGER
+5690 RNRLGAATGER

-5712 PGALAAYLMAEVLGL
+5712 PNALAAYLRTEVLALAGDGEP
-5727 SADEHHTADSPAPTT
+5727 ADAAASLPTT
-5742 SPGAPLHE
+5742 PGASFQD

-5776 AGGTDA
+5776 LGGVDA
-5782 ISGFPHGR
+5782 ISEFPQGR
-5790 GWDLEA
+5790 GWDLES

-5937 RNGECT
+5937 RNGECS

-6014 SAVNQDGAS
+6014 SAINQDGAS

-6032 SQQRVIRQALASAG
+6032 SQQRVIRQALASGG
-6046 LSSDRID
+6046 LTSDLID
-6053 AVEAHGTGTTLGD
+6053 VVEAHGTGTTLGD

-6081 AADEPLWLGSVK
+6081 AADEPLLLGSIK
-6093 SNMGHTQAAAGVAGI
+6093 SNMGHTQAAAGVAGV

-6128 PTPHVDWS
+6128 PTPHVDWE
-6136 DGAVALLTESM
+6136 DGAVALLTEAV

-6176 APEDLAPAAADGD
+6176 APDEAGASAPGAGT
-6189 RPAHVLPYPISA
+6189 AHVLPYVLSA

-6207 RAQAARLR
+6207 RGQAARLR
-6215 AHLETT
+6215 THLEDA
-6221 PEAVPAD
+6221 PASAVAD
-6228 VAYSLATR
+6228 VAFSLATR
-6236 RAAFDHRAVVVAG
+6236 RAAFDHRAVVVAEG
-6249 DRDELLRGLSALVD
+6249 REELLRGLAALAD
-6263 GDPAPQGLTTGTVG
+6263 GDVSAAGVTSGTVG
-6277 AGGAGKLAFLFT
+6277 AAGAGKLAFLFT
-6289 GQGSQRLGA
+6289 GQGSQRLGM
-6298 GRELYGV
+6298 GRELYDAF
-6305 QPVFAAAL
+6305 PVFAEAL
-6313 DAVCAEL
+6313 DAVCE
-6320 DPRLEVPLK
+6320 RLELPLR
-6329 EVLFGKDAT
+6329 EVLFGADAGL
-6338 VLDRTEFAQPALFAV
+6338 LDETRHTQPALFAV
-6353 EVALFRLLESYGVRP
+6353 EVALFRLLESWGVKP

-6373 HSIGEIAGAHVAGV
+6373 HSIGEIAAAHVAGV
-6387 LSLSDACELVAAR
+6387 LSLDDACALVSAR

-6419 EDEVLPLLSE
+6419 EDEVLPLLTDRVS
-6429 GVGIASVNGPQAVVV
+6429 IAAVNGPASVVIA
-6444 SGDEDAAAVIA
+6444 GDEDAATAILA
-6455 GAFEAQ
+6455 AFPD
-6461 GRKTK
+6461 RKSK

-6484 DFRKVAEGLS
+6484 DFRKVAEDLAYAA
-6494 FETPRIPVVSNL
+6494 PRIPVVSNL
-6506 TGAVVTDEMGAA
+6506 TGALVTDEMGSA

-6535 RALEAAGVTTYLEL
+6535 RTLEAAGVTTYLEL
-6549 GPDGVLSALAQDCLT
+6549 GPDGILSALAQDCLT
-6564 DGHGAAGL
+6564 QDAAARFAPALRSGRPEAETLNTALALAHTHGAA
-6572 VPALRAARPESATL
+6572 A
-6586 AAALAQVHV
+6586 
-6595 RGASVDWEAYF
+6595 DWEAYF
-6606 APTGARPAELPTY
+6606 APTGSRATELPTY
-6619 AFQRE
+6619 AFQRD
-6624 WYWLDSATGAQHT
+6624 WYWLDSAAGAPHAP
-6637 SGDAAGLGLGATDHP
+6637 GDAAGFGLGTTDHP

-6669 GRLSA
+6669 GRLST
-6674 ATQPWLADHAVLGSV
+6674 ATHAWLADHAVLGSV

-6702 AGDQVGCTDLEELTL
+6702 AGDQVGCEVLEELTL
-6717 EAPLVLPERG
+6717 QAPLVLPEHG
-6727 GVQLRLSVA
+6727 GVQLRLSLA
-6736 GADGSGRRAL
+6736 GADETGRRAL
-6746 SLYSRAED
+6746 SLYSRDEK
-6754 SAADLPWTRHA
+6754 SPADEPWTRHA
-6765 TGVLAPAT
+6765 TGVLAT
-6773 GGAAPAPAADLTA
+6773 GDAPAPTADLTD

-6793 RVDLDGLYDGLAAAG
+6793 PVDIDGLYDGLAAAG

-6817 LHSAWLHG
+6817 LRSAWLHG
-6825 DAVYAEVDLDEETA
+6825 DAVYAEVSLDEETA
-6839 GSADSFGL
+6839 ATADWFGL

-6860 LGSLVEDT
+6860 LGTLVEDT
-6868 GRGRLPF
+6868 GQGRLPF

-6887 SAVRVRLAPAGRDA
+6887 AAVRVRLAPAGRDA
-6901 VALELA
+6901 VSLELA
-6907 DPAGAPVASVAS
+6907 DPAGAPVASVES

-6933 RGGRQDALFQ
+6933 RGTRPESLFQ

-6948 VPVTPVPAAEQRP
+6948 LQPAPVSAAEQRP
-6961 WALLGD
+6961 WALLAD
-6967 GHPALDAVG
+6967 GHPGLDTVG
-6976 VRYQAHDSLTTLAE
+6976 VRYEAHTGLADLAAPALVCVPLTA
-6990 PSVVCLPLSAV
+6990 PADPQD
-7001 TGGEE
+7001 

-7017 VLALLRQWL
+7017 LLELVREWL
-7026 ADERFTDSRLLVLTR
+7026 AEDRFADSRLLVLTR
-7041 GAVAAVPGEGPSDLV
+7041 GAVAAAPGEDVADLV
-7056 HAPVWGLVRSAQ
+7056 HAPAWGLLRSAQ

-7082 SDASHRVLP
+7082 TDASYRVLP

-7100 VAVRGGEVL
+7100 VAVRGGSVL
-7109 VPRLARAG
+7109 VPRLARAA
-7117 VAVADETP
+7117 VVADAAP
-7125 AWGGDGTVLV
+7125 AWDAGGTVLV
-7135 TGASGSLGALF
+7135 TGASGSLGGLF
-7146 ARHLVTEHGV
+7146 ARHLVAEHGV
-7156 RRLLLVSRRGG
+7156 RNLLLVSRRGE
-7167 AAPGAV
+7167 AASGAV
-7173 ELAAE
+7173 ELSAE
-7178 LSGLGAEAT
+7178 LAELGAEVA

-7194 DREALAAVLA
+7194 DRDALAAVLA
-7204 GVPAEHPLTA
+7204 GIPAGRPLSA

-7243 DAAWHLHELTRD
+7243 DAAWNLHELTAG

-7292 RRATGLAG
+7292 RRAQGLAA
-7300 TSLAWGLWSEVG
+7300 TSLAWGLWAEA
-7312 GGMGAGLDADEV
+7312 GGMGGALNSEEV
-7324 ARLGRGGVRALTAPE
+7324 SRLGRGGVNALTAAE
-7339 GAVLFDTATA
+7339 GLTLFDAASATE
-7349 TGRALLVPVKLDL
+7349 RPLLVPVKLDL
-7362 PALRAQ
+7362 AALRAQ

-7384 PVRRTAGS
+7384 PARRSAGGATAPGTDGG
-7392 AEPGADGAAALR
+7392 AELR
-7404 ERLTALAPA
+7404 ERLSGLAPA

-7422 VCGYVAGVLG
+7422 VCAYVAGVLG

-7476 DYPTPTALVAF
+7476 DYPTPTALVEY
-7487 LRGELWQDGAAA
+7487 LRDELWQDGAAA
-7499 VPPLLAELD
+7499 VPPLLAELE
-7508 RLEKTLVTSA
+7508 RLEKTLVTST
-7518 PDDAGRDR
+7518 PDAAGRDR

-7535 AAWNDARAAADGAP
+7535 TAWNTAGDEAEAAADP
-7549 VDGADGADVAEA
+7549 DGAQVAEA
-7561 LEDATDDD
+7561 LESATDDD

>member
-1 MGEVPMAGQASDQDK
+1 MTNMGEVPMAGQASDQDK

-40 QEPEPIAIVGMSCR
+40 QEPEPIAIVGMACR

-59 ESPEALWDLVAGGRD
+59 ESPEGLWDLVAGGRD
-74 AVTDFPTDRGWDIES
+74 AITDFPTDRGWDIES
-89 LYDADPDRSGTSY
+89 LYDADPERSGTSY

-113 AFDAAFFGISPRET
+113 EFDAAFFGISPRET

-150 DPAALR
+150 DPAVLR

-232 GGECSLALAGGVT
+232 NGECSLALAGGVT

-288 VERLSDARRNGH
+288 VEKLSDARRNGH
-300 PVLALVRGSA
+300 PVLAVVRGSA
-310 VNQDGA
+310 INQDGA

-383 GSIKSNIGHTQAAA
+383 GSVKSNLGHTQAAA

-473 ADTPPVPADAP
+473 ADTPA
-484 RAPAQAAPE
+484 APAETGTANTSPDDAGAGTDAAPAE
-493 PGATGPVPLPVSGHA
+493 GATGPVPLTVSGHG
-508 DAGLQAQAGRLAA
+508 DEGLRAQAGRLAA
-521 HLRAHPGLAADPAGL
+521 HLRAHPELAADPAGL
-536 TDLGYSLAT
+536 TDLGHSLAT
-545 GRTALDRRAVLFA
+545 SRAALDRRAVLFA
-558 DDRERLLADLDALAA
+558 DGREQLLADLDALAA
-573 GEQPATAVVGAVGDG
+573 GEQPATAVLGAVGEG

-602 GMAREL
+602 GMARDL
-608 YATHPVFAAALDAVS
+608 YATHPAFARALDAVR
-623 DALDPHLR
+623 DELDRHLE
-631 RPLYDVLFAAQGT
+631 RPLYDVLFAAEGST
-644 PEAALLDETE
+644 GAALLDETAY
-654 HTQAAL
+654 TQAAL
-660 FAVEVALFRQLEHWG
+660 FAVEVALYRQLEQWG
-675 VTPDFLIGHSIGEL
+675 VAPDFLIGHSIGEL

-712 LMQDLPA
+712 LMQALPA
-719 GGAMFAVEATEDEVA
+719 GGAMIAVEATEDEVT

-741 SVAAVNGPRSVVV
+741 SIAAVNGPRSVVV

-762 AVAETLR
+762 AVADVLR

-776 RLTVSHAFHSPRMDD
+776 RLTVSHAFHSPLMDG
-791 MLGAF
+791 MLDAF
-796 REAAEAVAYAPPVI
+796 REAAEAVSYAPPVI

-832 VRHVRGTVRFLDGV
+832 VRHVREAVRFLDGV
-846 RALGAL
+846 RALAAL

-873 LAPEDG
+873 LADHG
-879 ADREDAGHDGADGQ
+879 DA
-893 GATRASA
+893 
-900 RDGLR
+900 L
-905 DAVFVPA
+905 FVPA
-912 LRADRP
+912 LRTDRP
-918 EPAAFAAAVARA
+918 EPAAFATSVAAA
-930 HAHGVPVDWAA
+930 HAHGVAVDWPA

-947 ATRVDLPTYAFQRHL
+947 GTRVDLPTYAFQRRL
-962 YWPEPPT
+962 YWPEQPT

-1000 LFTGRLSLTTHPWLA
+1000 LFTGRLSLATHPWLA
-1015 DHAVM
+1015 DHTVM

-1030 VELALRAGEHTGC
+1030 VELALQAGEHTGC

-1048 LTLQSPLV
+1048 LTLQAPLV
-1056 LPPHGGVQVQLSVG
+1056 LPPHGGIQIQLAVG
-1070 APDADGRRALTLHSR
+1070 TPEADGRRSLTLHSR

-1104 GLLAPA
+1104 GFLAPA
-1110 PAAPDRETGGDLAT
+1110 GPQAGRGTGTDLAT
-1124 WPPQGATALPVD
+1124 WPPQGATPLPVD
-1136 GLYEYLA
+1136 GLYAYLT

-1202 LEATEHGRL
+1202 LEDTEHGRL
-1211 PFAWSGV
+1211 PFSWSGV
-1218 ALHAVGARSL
+1218 ALHAVGARAL

-1236 RDTVRVDLADEA
+1236 RDTVSVDLADET
-1248 GAPVASVDSLL
+1248 GAPVASVDALL

-1275 HDSLFRVD
+1275 HDALFRVD
-1283 WTPLPLPAATTVAP
+1283 WTPLALPAATTVAP
-1297 GRWALLGAAAAG
+1297 GQWALLGDDSVAG
-1309 TRLAAVLPTA
+1309 RFTTVLPTA
-1319 VSYAGLADLAAAVDA
+1319 AAHPDLAALAAAVEA

-1340 AVVVPL
+1340 AVVVPVSV
-1346 PAAGATPATPVD
+1346 PAARGAAATPVD
-1358 AALPAAVADALHHAL
+1358 AALPGAVADALHHAL
-1373 ELAQGWLADDRFA
+1373 ELAQAWLADDRFA
-1386 TSRLVFTTHGAVA
+1386 DSRLVFTTRGAVA
-1399 TTSGSDVSDLAH
+1399 TTAGSDVPDLAH

-1433 LDDREES
+1433 LDHREES
-1440 LRALPAALAAD
+1440 LRALPAALATG

-1460 RAVVP
+1460 RAVMP
-1465 RLARVPALP
+1465 RLARVPAVP
-1474 APEGHEAR
+1474 AAEGLQAR

-1504 RHLVTVHG
+1504 RHLVTAHG

-1548 DAADREALAALL
+1548 DAADRDALAALL

-1565 DHPLTAVVHTAGVLD
+1565 EHPLTAVVHTAGVLD
-1580 DGVLES
+1580 DGILEA
-1586 LTPERVDR
+1586 LTPERIDH
-1594 VLPAKVDA
+1594 VLSAKVDA
-1602 AVNLHELTRGLD
+1602 AVNLHVLTRDLD
-1614 LAAFVLFSAAA
+1614 PAAFVLFSAAA

-1633 ANYAAANA
+1633 ANYAAANT

-1676 DADLERISRAGVAAL
+1676 DTDLERISRAGVAAL

-1700 DTARETGGATA
+1700 DTARETGEPTA
-1711 VPLHLDLAGLRQA
+1711 VPMHLDLAGLRQA
-1724 DASAVPPL
+1724 DASTVPPL

-1738 PAARRTAAQA
+1738 PAARRTAAAQG

-1828 DYPTPHALAAFL
+1828 DYPTPNALAAFL
-1840 RTALLGELGAP
+1840 RTELLGDQAAP
-1851 AAGGTATP
+1851 AATGSAAAVP
-1859 ARAVADEPVAI
+1859 AVADEPIAI

-1875 RYPGGVTTPEDLWR
+1875 RYPGGVTTPEELWQ
-1889 LVAGSADAISPFPT
+1889 LVAGSVDAISPFPT
-1903 DRGWNLDALYDSDPG
+1903 DRGWNLDGLYDSDPG
-1918 RAGTSYTRE
+1918 RVGTSYTRE

-1975 SVRGSR
+1975 AMRGSR

-2008 GTGTAGSVASGRV
+2008 GTGTAGSVASGRIS
-2021 AYTFGLEGPAVTI
+2021 YTFGLEGPAVTI

-2086 GRCKSFSAA
+2086 GRCKSFSAD

-2105 GMVLV
+2105 GMILV

-2157 AHAGLTPAEVDV
+2157 THAGLTAADVDA

-2184 AQALLAAYGQDRPAD
+2184 AQALIATYGQDRSAD
-2199 RPLRLGSIKSNIGHT
+2199 QPLRLGSIKSNIGHT

-2222 IIKMVEAMRHGVLP
+2222 IIKMVLAMRHGVLP
-2236 TSLHIGEPS
+2236 ASLHIGEPS
-2245 PHVDWTAGAVSLLT
+2245 PHIDWTAGAVSLLT
-2259 ESAPWPETGRPRR
+2259 EQAQWPETGRPRR
-2272 AGVSSFG
+2272 AGISSFG

-2289 EQPPVD
+2289 EQPPAAEHAGSAAPGSAAPGSD
-2295 VEQLPVGIEQL
+2295 L
-2306 PADAEQPPA
+2306 PA
-2315 AGAPA
+2315 GS
-2320 AGTAEEHTPAADAPR
+2320 
-2335 ETAPAGTPLPFVLA
+2335 PLPFVLS

-2363 AAHLAERPAAALADV
+2363 AAHLAEQPDAALADV
-2378 AYSLATGR
+2378 ASTLATRR
-2386 TALDRRAAVVAADR
+2386 TALDRRAGVVAADR
-2400 ADLLTGLGAL
+2400 AELLTGLAAL

-2445 ELYAAHPV
+2445 ELYATHPV

-2468 LERPL
+2468 LEQPL
-2473 KDVMFAP
+2473 GKVLFAE
-2480 AGDGNG
+2480 
-2486 DGDGDAHGTPLD
+2486 DGDLLD

-2509 LETALYRLVESWGVR
+2509 LETALYRLVESWGIR

-2536 TAAHVA
+2536 TAAHVS
-2542 GVLSLPDAA
+2542 GVLTLPDAA
-2551 VLVAARGRLMEALPA
+2551 SLVAARGRLMEQLPEG
-2566 AGAMIAIDAT
+2566 GAMIALSAT
-2576 EDEVRPLLAGRE
+2576 EDEVRPLLAGQE
-2588 DRIGIAAV
+2588 DRIGLAAV
-2596 NSASSVV
+2596 NSASAVV
-2603 VSGDEGLAQEIADG
+2603 VSGEEDLALEIAAE
-2617 FAARGR
+2617 FASRGR
-2623 RTRRLTVSHAFHSPL
+2623 QTKRLTVSHAFHSPL

-2646 REVAASLTYHAPA
+2646 REVAASLTYHAPTI
-2659 VPVVTHLT
+2659 PVVTNLT
-2667 GAVAGDELRTPEH
+2667 GELAGEELRTPEH
-2680 WVAHVREG
+2680 WVAHVREA

-2694 IRTLDAEHVTTYL
+2694 IRTLDGEHVTTYL

-2712 GVLSGLGRDCLTDPE
+2712 GVLSGLGRDCLTDTD
-2727 GVTGAA
+2727 GTTGAV

-2740 DRGEAEALAAAI
+2740 DRSEPEALAAAI
-2752 AALHTRAVPVDWSA
+2752 AAVHTRTVPVDWTA
-2766 YFAPAGARRTDLPT
+2766 YFAATGARRTDLPT

-2785 RRFWLEAPAGFVGD
+2785 RRFWLEAPAGFIGD

-2814 AAVPLADGEGLLLT
+2814 AAVPLADGEGLLFT

-2833 DTHPWLADHAVMDT
+2833 DTHPWLADHAVMGT

-2855 VEIAVRAGD
+2855 VELAVRAGD

-2870 LEELTLETP
+2870 LEELTLEAP
-2879 LVLTPHTA
+2879 LVLAPHAA
-2887 VRLQVVVGAP
+2887 VRLQIVVGAP

-2904 LDLYSGAPDAAA
+2904 LDLYSGDPDAAD
-2916 DEPWTRHASGVLATG
+2916 DEPWTRHATGVLAAG
-2931 APRPGFDLTAWP
+2931 APRPAFDLAAWP
-2943 PAGAEAVSVDGL
+2943 PAGAEAVTVDGL
-2955 YEHLGHGGFA
+2955 YEHIGQGGFA

-2976 WTLDGDVYAE
+2976 WTLGDDVYAE
-2986 VALPEDRGADAARFG
+2986 VALPDDRQADAARFG

-3010 LHAVFVRPSPEGDRP
+3010 LHATFVQPSPDGDRQG
-3025 AGLPFSWRGV
+3025 GLPFSWRGV
-3035 SLHAVGATALR
+3035 SLHAVGAAALR
-3046 VRLTTGTDDALS
+3046 VRLTTGGEDTLS
-3058 LQVADTAGA
+3058 LQVADTTGA
-3067 PVAAVER
+3067 PVAVVER
-3074 LMVRPVSA
+3074 LVVRPVTA
-3082 DALAGATRTAFH
+3082 DRLAGAARTVHH
-3094 ESLFRVDWATLPLP
+3094 ESLFRVDWATVPLP
-3108 AGTPDTRPGE
+3108 SGAPDEQPGDA
-3118 TWAVLGTA
+3118 WAVLGSG

-3131 RAHADLPAL
+3131 RTHADLAAL
-3140 AAALDAGA
+3140 AAAVDAGA
-3148 PAPAYVLVP
+3148 PAPAYVLTP
-3157 CPAADGRHPED
+3157 CPAAGDAGA
-3168 TLTPDAVRAATHRAL
+3168 LTPDAVRAATHRAL
-3183 AVVQGWLA
+3183 ALVQAWLA
-3191 DDRFADS
+3191 DDRFAES
-3198 RLVFLTR
+3198 RLVFVTR
-3205 GAVATQGDR
+3205 GAVATQGDW
-3214 DLSDPVHAPV
+3214 DLADPVHAPV

-3231 QSENPDRFVL
+3231 QAENPDRFVL
-3241 ADLDAPGTDETLP
+3241 ADLDTPAADDALPG
-3254 ALLAAALAAGEPQFA
+3254 LLAAALATGEPQFA

-3276 APRLARVPAATAL
+3276 APRLARVPAGTAL

-3311 TLVPSPESEAPLEPG
+3311 ALLPSPESEAPLEPG

-3345 LGMYPGDPGSM
+3345 LGMYPGDPGLM

-3400 PMPAGW
+3400 PMPEGW

-3432 RGERLLVHAAAGG
+3432 QGEALLVHAAAGG
-3445 VGSAAVQLA
+3445 VGMAAVQLA

-3461 YATASPAKWDALRGL
+3461 HATASPAKWDTLRGL

-3491 EDSFRTATGGRGVD
+3491 EDAFRTATGGRGVD

-3533 KTDVRDPQDVAAAH
+3533 KTDVRDPQAVAAAH

-3569 TALLAL
+3569 TELLGL
-3575 FESGALRPVPV
+3575 FRAGALRPIPV
-3586 SSWDLRQAPEAFRY
+3586 AAWDLRQAPEAFRY

-3613 VPAAWD
+3613 VPAEWN

-3649 LVLTSRRGEA
+3649 LLLTSRRGEA

-3664 ELAADL
+3664 ELAAEL
-3670 RALGAEVTVAA
+3670 RALGADVTVAA

-3723 ERLDRVLRPKA
+3723 ERVDRVLRPKA
-3734 DAALHLHELTRG
+3734 DAALHLHELTRR

-3784 QAHGLAG
+3784 QAHGLPG
-3791 TSLAWGLWAD
+3791 TSLGWGLWAE

-3824 LTSAE
+3824 LSSEE
-3829 GLALLDTAHRTGD
+3829 GLALLDTAHRAGD

-3855 RQADPGMVPAL
+3855 RQADASMVPAL

-3880 ATAGGTGTPLA
+3880 ATTAGTGTPLV

-3994 AGAVEADD
+3994 AGAGAAEADD

-4014 GGVRSPEDLWELLA
+4014 GGVRSPEDLWQLLA
-4028 EGRDGIAHLPAERGW
+4028 EGRDGIAQLPDDRGW

-4111 GLRGRQ
+4111 GLRGQQ

-4289 RQALAHAGLTAADV
+4289 RQALANAGLTAADV

-4308 HGTGTTLGDPIE
+4308 HGTGTRLGDPIE

-4328 GQDRPADRPLWLGS
+4328 GQDRPADSPLWLGS

-4351 AAAGVAGVIK
+4351 AAAGVAGIIK
-4361 MVQAMRHGV
+4361 MVQAMHHGV
-4370 LPKTLHVDE
+4370 LPQTLHVDE

-4398 AWPQT
+4398 PWPET
-4403 GRPRRAGIS
+4403 GRPRRAGVS

-4425 ELPDTAQAVGTA
+4425 ELPDGTASPDAPASQA
-4437 AAPVAPAP
+4437 AAP
-4445 AATGTTTAT
+4445 AAL
-4454 AVPWHLSARTSEALR
+4454 PWHLTARTSEALR
-4469 AQAARLL
+4469 AQAERLL

-4488 AIGLTLATA
+4488 GIGLSLATT

-4505 TAVATDRDG
+4505 TVVAADRDG
-4514 FRTAL
+4514 FRTGLAAL
-4519 SALAEDRP
+4519 TEGRSASGLVQGTP
-4527 AAGLVRGTP
+4527 AAGE
-4536 APGGKLAFLFTGQGS
+4536 KLAFLFTGQGS
-4551 QRLDTGRE
+4551 QRLGTGRE
-4559 LYDAFPAYAAALDAV
+4559 LYAAHPVFAAALDEV

-4580 EHPLKDVLFGTDGDL
+4580 ERPLKDVLFGDDAAV
-4595 LDRTEYAQPALF
+4595 LDRTEYTQPALF

-4612 LFRLLESWGV
+4612 LFRLVESWGV
-4622 RPDFVSGHSIGEI
+4622 QPDFLSGHSIGEL

-4658 LMQALPAGGAMIA
+4658 LMQALPAGGVMIA
-4671 VEAAEHEVLPLLTDR
+4671 VEATEDEVRPLLTDG
-4686 VGIAAVNGP
+4686 VSIAAVNGP
-4695 RSVVVSGDEA
+4695 RSVVVAGDED

-4710 AEAFEAQGRRTKRL
+4710 ADAFPGRRTKRL
-4724 TVSHAFHSPLMDGM
+4724 TVSHAFHSPHMDGM
-4738 LDGFREVVAGLSFA
+4738 LEDFRQVAEGLAYA
-4752 APAIPVVS
+4752 APRIPVVS
-4760 CLTGALVSDE
+4760 NLTGTVVTDE
-4770 TGAAD
+4770 MGSAD

-4798 VTTYLELGPDGVLSA
+4798 VTTYVELGPDGVLSA
-4813 AAQACLADDTG
+4813 MAQACLTDDPGSTAF
-4824 AAAFTAVLRAGR
+4824 AAALRAGR
-4836 PESETLVTA
+4836 PECETLLTA
-4845 LSTAHVRGTAVDWP
+4845 LSTAHVRGTPVDWR
-4859 AFYAPFGAR
+4859 AFYAPLGAR

-4874 YAFQRSPYWLD
+4874 YAFQRTPYWLD
-4885 AGRAEGDVTA
+4885 AGRADGDVTA
-4895 AGLGPADHPLLGA
+4895 AGLGTADHPLLGA
-4908 ELELPDT
+4908 EVQLPDS
-4915 DGHVLT
+4915 DGHVFT
-4921 GRLSLAGH
+4921 GRLSLAGQ
-4929 PWLGDHRVLGSALLP
+4929 PWLGDHRVMGSALLP

-4952 LRAGTHVGCEVLE
+4952 LRAGTHVGCDLVD

-4974 LPEQGAVQLRLS
+4974 LPEQGGAQLRLS
-4986 LAAADGTAGRRALS
+4986 VGAAGGRGGRRSLT
-5000 LHSRPEGADPDAP
+5000 LHSRPEGADPDTP
-5013 WTRHAVGV
+5013 WTRHATGV
-5021 LAPGTGRTPE
+5021 LAPGTGQAPQT
-5031 GLAEWPPAGA
+5031 LTEWPPAGA
-5041 EPVPVDGLY
+5041 ESVPVDGLY
-5050 EGLAESGFGYGPVFR
+5050 EGLADSGFGYGPVFR
-5065 GLRAAWRDQDAT
+5065 GLRAAWRDQDAY
-5077 YAEVALPDGAA
+5077 YAEVALPEGAA

-5106 ALGLGAADPGAGEG
+5106 ALGLGAAGAGAGEG

-5128 VSLHAVGATALRVRL
+5128 VSLHAVGAAGLRVRL
-5143 APARTGEVA
+5143 TTARNGEVA
-5152 LTVADA
+5152 LTIADA

-5165 VAGLALRAVGR
+5165 VAGLALRAVNR
-5176 DRLDAVPDATR
+5176 DQLATAPDATR

-5192 VAWTEVAADG
+5192 VEWTELPAG
-5202 TAEDWRMLDEARV
+5202 GSFEDWRMLDGSGGSGGSGESA
-5215 TGAPAEHATA
+5215 AA
-5225 LVVPCTPRPGTDPV
+5225 LVVPCSTPAGADPV
-5239 AAAHAETARVL
+5239 AVAHTETARVL
-5250 GLLQDRAADD
+5250 RLLQDRPADEQAAD
-5260 ASAARLVFLTR
+5260 ARLVFLTR
-5271 GAVEAVAGEG
+5271 GAVEAVPGEG
-5281 VTDLAHAAVR
+5281 VADPAHAGVW

-5297 RSENP
+5297 QSENP

-5308 DVASDATDADVA
+5308 DVDADVTDADVA
-5320 DALSAALASGESEVA
+5320 GALSAALGSGESEVA
-5335 VRGGAVL
+5335 VRDGAVL
-5342 VPRLARADVA
+5342 VPRLARTA
-5352 VADESP
+5352 VPASDQAAP
-5358 GAWGGDGTVLVTGA
+5358 AWDADGTVLVTGA
-5372 SGSLGALF
+5372 SGSLGGLF
-5380 ARHLVSEHG
+5380 ARHLVTGHG

-5400 GAAPGA
+5400 EAAEG
-5406 VELAAELS
+5406 AAELS
-5414 GLGAEVTWAACDV
+5414 AELAGLGAEVAWAACDV
-5427 ADREALAAVLAGVP
+5427 ADRDALAAVVAGIP
-5441 AEHPL
+5441 AGRPL

-5453 GVLDDGVVGSL
+5453 GVLDDGVIGSL
-5464 TAERL
+5464 TPERL

-5474 PKVDAAWHL
+5474 PKVDAAWNL
-5483 HELTQDLELS
+5483 HELTRDLDLS

-5510 ANYAAANT
+5510 GNYAAANT
-5518 FLDALAAHRRATGLA
+5518 FLDALAAHRRAAGLA
-5533 GTSLAWSLWSGVG
+5533 GTSLAWGLWTGVG
-5546 GMGDELGD
+5546 GMGGELTD
-5554 GDRERIGRGGIGA
+5554 GDRERINRGGIGA

-5574 ALFDAARRTTD
+5574 ALFDAARRTAD
-5585 PLLVPLPLDLPAL
+5585 PLLVPLPLDLAAL
-5598 RARARTGPVPDLLR
+5598 RAQARTGTVPDLLR
-5612 GLVRGPARRAA
+5612 GLVRVPAARRAA
-5623 TGRGAAGDGSAFRAR
+5623 AGQGATGDGSAFRTR
-5638 LAALPAEERDA
+5638 LTGLPAGERET
-5649 ALLAAVRA
+5649 ALLDMVRA
-5657 EVAAVLGHA
+5657 EVATVLGHT

-5690 RNRLGATTGER
+5690 RNRLGAATGER

-5712 PGALAAYLMAEVLGL
+5712 PSALAAYLMAEVLGL
-5727 SADEHHTADSPAPTT
+5727 SADEHVTSGSLTPAAA
-5742 SPGAPLHE
+5742 PGAALHE

-5776 AGGTDA
+5776 AGGIDA
-5782 ISGFPHGR
+5782 ISEFPQGR
-5790 GWDLEA
+5790 GWDLES

-5858 PASMR
+5858 PATVR

-6014 SAVNQDGAS
+6014 SAINQDGAS

-6032 SQQRVIRQALASAG
+6032 SQQRVIRQALASAA
-6046 LSSDRID
+6046 LTSDMID
-6053 AVEAHGTGTTLGD
+6053 VVEAHGTGTTLGD

-6081 AADEPLWLGSVK
+6081 AADEPLWLGSIK

-6128 PTPHVDWS
+6128 PTPHVDWE
-6136 DGAVALLTESM
+6136 DGAVSLLTESL

-6176 APEDLAPAAADGD
+6176 APEDLTPAAADD
-6189 RPAHVLPYPISA
+6189 RPAPVLPYVLSA

-6207 RAQAARLR
+6207 RGQAARLR
-6215 AHLETT
+6215 THLEGAPGAGT
-6221 PEAVPAD
+6221 AD
-6228 VAYSLATR
+6228 AAYSLATR
-6236 RAAFDHRAVVVAG
+6236 RASFDHRAVVVAAG
-6249 DRDELLRGLSALVD
+6249 RDELLRGLTALAD
-6263 GDPAPQGLTTGTVG
+6263 GDPAAAGVTRDAVG
-6277 AGGAGKLAFLFT
+6277 AAGAGKLAFLFT
-6289 GQGSQRLGA
+6289 GQGSQRPGA
-6298 GRELYGV
+6298 GRELYDTH
-6305 QPVFAAAL
+6305 PVFADAL
-6313 DAVCAEL
+6313 DAICARMDVHLEL
-6320 DPRLEVPLK
+6320 PLK
-6329 EVLFGKDAT
+6329 EVLFGDDAA
-6338 VLDRTEFAQPALFAV
+6338 VLDRTEYTQPALFAV
-6353 EVALFRLLESYGVRP
+6353 EVALFRLLESWGVRP
-6368 DFVSG
+6368 DF
-6373 HSIGEIAGAHVAGV
+6373 
-6387 LSLSDACELVAAR
+6387 LS
-6400 GRLMQ
+6400 
-6405 ALPAGGVMIAVQAS
+6405 
-6419 EDEVLPLLSE
+6419 
-6429 GVGIASVNGPQAVVV
+6429 
-6444 SGDEDAAAVIA
+6444 
-6455 GAFEAQ
+6455 
-6461 GRKTK
+6461 
-6466 RLTVSHAFHSP
+6466 
-6477 HMDGMLA
+6477 
-6484 DFRKVAEGLS
+6484 
-6494 FETPRIPVVSNL
+6494 
-6506 TGAVVTDEMGAA
+6506 
-6518 DFWVR
+6518 
-6523 HVREAVR
+6523 
-6530 FLDGI
+6530 
-6535 RALEAAGVTTYLEL
+6535 
-6549 GPDGVLSALAQDCLT
+6549 
-6564 DGHGAAGL
+6564 
-6572 VPALRAARPESATL
+6572 
-6586 AAALAQVHV
+6586 
-6595 RGASVDWEAYF
+6595 
-6606 APTGARPAELPTY
+6606 
-6619 AFQRE
+6619 
-6624 WYWLDSATGAQHT
+6624 
-6637 SGDAAGLGLGATDHP
+6637 
-6652 LLGAA
+6652 
-6657 VELPDS
+6657 
-6663 DGFLFT
+6663 
-6669 GRLSA
+6669 
-6674 ATQPWLADHAVLGSV
+6674 
-6689 LLPGTAFVELAVR
+6689 
-6702 AGDQVGCTDLEELTL
+6702 
-6717 EAPLVLPERG
+6717 
-6727 GVQLRLSVA
+6727 
-6736 GADGSGRRAL
+6736 
-6746 SLYSRAED
+6746 
-6754 SAADLPWTRHA
+6754 
-6765 TGVLAPAT
+6765 
-6773 GGAAPAPAADLTA
+6773 
-6786 WPPAGAE
+6786 
-6793 RVDLDGLYDGLAAAG
+6793 
-6808 FDYGPAFQG
+6808 
-6817 LHSAWLHG
+6817 
-6825 DAVYAEVDLDEETA
+6825 
-6839 GSADSFGL
+6839 
-6847 HPALLDATLHAAG
+6847 
-6860 LGSLVEDT
+6860 
-6868 GRGRLPF
+6868 
-6875 AWSGVRLHAAGA
+6875 
-6887 SAVRVRLAPAGRDA
+6887 
-6901 VALELA
+6901 
-6907 DPAGAPVASVAS
+6907 
-6919 LALRAVS
+6919 
-6926 PEQIGAA
+6926 
-6933 RGGRQDALFQ
+6933 
-6943 VEWTA
+6943 
-6948 VPVTPVPAAEQRP
+6948 
-6961 WALLGD
+6961 
-6967 GHPALDAVG
+6967 
-6976 VRYQAHDSLTTLAE
+6976 
-6990 PSVVCLPLSAV
+6990 
-7001 TGGEE
+7001 
-7006 VAGAVHAETGR
+7006 
-7017 VLALLRQWL
+7017 
-7026 ADERFTDSRLLVLTR
+7026 
-7041 GAVAAVPGEGPSDLV
+7041 
-7056 HAPVWGLVRSAQ
+7056 
-7068 SENPGRI
+7068 
-7075 VLADTDG
+7075 
-7082 SDASHRVLP
+7082 
-7091 AVLASGESE
+7091 
-7100 VAVRGGEVL
+7100 
-7109 VPRLARAG
+7109 
-7117 VAVADETP
+7117 
-7125 AWGGDGTVLV
+7125 
-7135 TGASGSLGALF
+7135 
-7146 ARHLVTEHGV
+7146 
-7156 RRLLLVSRRGG
+7156 
-7167 AAPGAV
+7167 
-7173 ELAAE
+7173 
-7178 LSGLGAEAT
+7178 
-7187 WAACDVA
+7187 
-7194 DREALAAVLA
+7194 
-7204 GVPAEHPLTA
+7204 
-7214 VVHTAGVLDDGVVG
+7214 
-7228 SLTAE
+7228 
-7233 RLSAVLRPKV
+7233 
-7243 DAAWHLHELTRD
+7243 
-7255 LDLSAFVLF
+7255 
-7264 SSAAG
+7264 
-7269 VFGGA
+7269 
-7274 GQANYAAANTF
+7274 
-7285 LDALAAH
+7285 
-7292 RRATGLAG
+7292 
-7300 TSLAWGLWSEVG
+7300 
-7312 GGMGAGLDADEV
+7312 
-7324 ARLGRGGVRALTAPE
+7324 
-7339 GAVLFDTATA
+7339 
-7349 TGRALLVPVKLDL
+7349 
-7362 PALRAQ
+7362 
-7368 AGSGML
+7368 
-7374 PPLLS
+7374 
-7379 GLVRT
+7379 
-7384 PVRRTAGS
+7384 
-7392 AEPGADGAAALR
+7392 
-7404 ERLTALAPA
+7404 
-7413 ARDEALLEL
+7413 
-7422 VCGYVAGVLG
+7422 
-7432 FAGPEAVDPAR
+7432 
-7443 SFNEVGFDSLTAVEL
+7443 
-7458 RNRLGAATGVRL
+7458 
-7470 PATLVF
+7470 
-7476 DYPTPTALVAF
+7476 
-7487 LRGELWQDGAAA
+7487 
-7499 VPPLLAELD
+7499 
-7508 RLEKTLVTSA
+7508 
-7518 PDDAGRDR
+7518 
-7526 ITERLQALL
+7526 
-7535 AAWNDARAAADGAP
+7535 
-7549 VDGADGADVAEA
+7549 
-7561 LEDATDDD
+7561 
-7569 LFDFIG
+7569 
-7575 KEFGIS
+7575 